1 MRKTK
6 TLFKLYHFRK
16 GKEVEVVVD
25 HITKTY
31 SFFLDGLFIRASF
44 RDVSLTKLKGLIATK
59 TAEDLEWFAMF
70 DRLKELTEVNK

>member
-1 MRKTK
+1 M
-6 TLFKLYHFRK
+6 FKIYPFRK
-16 GKEVEVVVD
+16 GKEVELVID

-44 RDVSLTKLKGLIATK
+44 RDVSLTKLKDLIASK

-70 DRLKELTEVNK
+70 DRLHEL